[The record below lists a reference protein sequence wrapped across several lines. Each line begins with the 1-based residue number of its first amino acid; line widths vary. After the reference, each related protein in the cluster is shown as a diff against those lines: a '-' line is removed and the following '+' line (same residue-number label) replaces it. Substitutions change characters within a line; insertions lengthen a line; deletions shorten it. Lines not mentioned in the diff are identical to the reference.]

1 MIYERGDAYDCVK
14 TRKSAAVTVT
24 SNHNNA
30 VSPNISIRDK
40 AIPV

>member
-24 SNHNNA
+24 SNNTNA
-30 VSPNISIRDK
+30 VPPNISIRDK
-40 AIPV
+40 TYPV